1 MDLVLEACV
10 DSAASAESAAR
21 GGATRLELCENL
33 VIGGTSPSEELF
45 DLVQERA
52 GLPVRVLLRPRFGDF
67 CYTEDEFEIILRQV
81 KRFSRRGADGV
92 VIGVLK
98 PDGTL
103 DEERMARLIEAA
115 GDVGVT
121 LHRAFDV
128 CRDPFEA
135 LAAAAR
141 LGVDTI
147 LTSGQQNAC
156 EEGAELLAALDRAS
170 GGKPRI
176 MAGAG
181 VSAEVIRRIGP
192 QTGLT
197 AFHLSGKK
205 TVDSPMVYRRSG
217 VSMGLKGLSEY
228 EIWRCDEA
236 AIRAAREALQAL
248 A

>member
-1 MDLVLEACV
+1 MDFVLEACV
-10 DSAASAESAAR
+10 DSAISAESAAR

-45 DLVQERA
+45 DLVKERA

-67 CYTEDEFEIILRQV
+67 CYSEDEFTILLKQV
-81 KRFSRRGADGV
+81 KRFSQRGADGV
-92 VIGVLK
+92 VIGILK

-103 DEERMARLIEAA
+103 DEERMARLIDAA
-115 GDVGVT
+115 GGVGIT
-121 LHRAFDV
+121 LHRAFDL

-147 LTSGQQNAC
+147 LTSGQKNAC
-156 EEGAELLAALDRAS
+156 EDGAELLAALERAS

-181 VSAEVIRRIGP
+181 VSAAVIRRIQP
-192 QTGLT
+192 KTGLA

-205 TVDSPMVYRRSG
+205 TIDSPMQYRRQG
-217 VSMGLKGLSEY
+217 VSMGLEGLSEY
-228 EIWRCDEA
+228 ELWRCDEA
-236 AIRAAREALQAL
+236 AIRAARDVLRSL